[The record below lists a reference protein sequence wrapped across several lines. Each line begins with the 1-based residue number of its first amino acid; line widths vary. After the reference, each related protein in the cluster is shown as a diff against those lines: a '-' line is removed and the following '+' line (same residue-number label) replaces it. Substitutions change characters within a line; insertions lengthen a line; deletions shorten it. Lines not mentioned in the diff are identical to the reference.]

1 MPLESMRMWCE
12 RHSSVRKLQ
21 SMHVPLVIRATH
33 QWLCFV
39 LFFPSIHHFLQ
50 LIIKSCVFSAS
61 VFAIRNDFCFRSS
74 LKSLI
79 GSLQEIS
86 IPGIYEIDGIFSH
99 FLHVKVKKVR
109 STIKCNLRERAEKK
123 YSKANEDLIIFNWII
138 SKKWP
143 KTHMKSPSTSNLL
156 NVTPPKY

>member
-1 MPLESMRMWCE
+1 MRETFISTKIAIDACSAGNSSNASMTLLR
-12 RHSSVRKLQ
+12 
-21 SMHVPLVIRATH
+21 P
-33 QWLCFV
+33 
-39 LFFPSIHHFLQ
+39 FFPSIHHFLQ

-86 IPGIYEIDGIFSH
+86 IPGIYEIDGIFMH

>member
-39 LFFPSIHHFLQ
+39 LFSPAFTIFCSLSSRAAF
-50 LIIKSCVFSAS
+50 FFAS

-86 IPGIYEIDGIFSH
+86 IPGIYEIDGIFMH
-99 FLHVKVKKVR
+99 FFYVKVKKVR

-156 NVTPPKY
+156 YVTPPKY